1 MLLSD
6 VLRVCDKRKPI
17 EIVNDLSLEVLD
29 SLEGYYDRHDIKD
42 EYNNYEVFRI
52 SAYGNGIRIYIG

>member
-1 MLLSD
+1 MLFSE
-6 VLRVCDKRKPI
+6 VIRVCDKRKPI

-29 SLEGYYDRHDIKD
+29 RWEGYFDRHASKD

-52 SAYGNGIRIYIG
+52 SAHGNGIRIYIG